1 MCAVTIL
8 FRCVHIVNVLIEELR
23 IAAHQCS
30 HSIQATVSVVIAG
43 GFQRLGVV
51 SRPGWPGLADDKAAG
66 YTAMVYDRFDQP
78 ATRH

>member
-23 IAAHQCS
+23 IAANQCS
-30 HSIQATVSVVIAG
+30 HSIQATVSVVICVIAG

-51 SRPGWPGLADDKAAG
+51 SRPGWPGG
-66 YTAMVYDRFDQP
+66 
-78 ATRH
+78 